1 MAGRENCINPSK
13 SRIQIVNR
21 KNAVSPLRAVESFI
35 KNYNLIVQMTKR
47 DVVGRYRGSVMGL
60 TWSFFNPLLM
70 LAIYT
75 FVFSVVFKA
84 RWSGIGEE
92 STKMDFAIIFFSG
105 LIMYGVFAECVNR
118 APSTILGNINYVKK
132 VVFPL
137 EILPLIACGSA
148 LFHAAISTVVLL
160 LAQLVFE
167 GHVPWTAVLFPVVM
181 APLALATMG
190 IAWVLSALGV
200 YVRDIGQITG
210 MVTTMLMFLS
220 PIFFPMSAM
229 PEEFKG
235 MIAINPLVYFL
246 EEGRNTLI
254 FGVVPDPLSLLYAW
268 IASIVAAS
276 AGFAIFQKMR
286 NGFSDV
292 L

>member
-1 MAGRENCINPSK
+1 MNPSK
-13 SRIQIVNR
+13 SRTRIVNR

-118 APSTILGNINYVKK
+118 APSTILANINYVKK

-148 LFHAAISTVVLL
+148 LFHAAISIVVLL

-181 APLALATMG
+181 APLALATM
-190 IAWVLSALGV
+190 ARAASSRSDSHSDLPTPYPAAAMKVL
-200 YVRDIGQITG
+200 
-210 MVTTMLMFLS
+210 
-220 PIFFPMSAM
+220 AM
-229 PEEFKG
+229 PPPT
-235 MIAINPLVYFL
+235 I
-246 EEGRNTLI
+246 
-254 FGVVPDPLSLLYAW
+254 S
-268 IASIVAAS
+268 
-276 AGFAIFQKMR
+276 
-286 NGFSDV
+286 
-292 L
+292 

>member
-1 MAGRENCINPSK
+1 M
-13 SRIQIVNR
+13 NR
-21 KNAVSPLRAVESFI
+21 KNAISPLRAVESFI

-118 APSTILGNINYVKK
+118 APSTILANINYVKK

-148 LFHAAISTVVLL
+148 LFHAAISIVVLL

-229 PEEFKG
+229 PEEFRG

-254 FGVVPDPLSLLYAW
+254 FGVVPDPLHLVYAW
-268 IASIVAAS
+268 VASIVVAS
-276 AGFAIFQKMR
+276 IGFAIFQKMR

>member
-1 MAGRENCINPSK
+1 
-13 SRIQIVNR
+13 
-21 KNAVSPLRAVESFI
+21 
-35 KNYNLIVQMTKR
+35 MTKR

-118 APSTILGNINYVKK
+118 APSTILANINYVKK

-148 LFHAAISTVVLL
+148 LFHAAISIVVLL

-229 PEEFKG
+229 PEEFRG

-254 FGVVPDPLSLLYAW
+254 FGVVPDPLNLLYAW
-268 IASIVAAS
+268 VASIAVAS

>member
-1 MAGRENCINPSK
+1 MNNRNP
-13 SRIQIVNR
+13 I
-21 KNAVSPLRAVESFI
+21 SPLHAVESLI
-35 KNYNLIVQMTKR
+35 KHRRLIAQMTKR
-47 DVVGRYRGSVMGL
+47 EVVGRYRGSIMGL
-60 TWSFFNPLLM
+60 AWSFFNPLLM

-75 FVFSVVFKA
+75 FVFSVVFNA

-92 STKMDFAIIFFSG
+92 STKMDFAIIFFGG

-118 APSTILGNINYVKK
+118 APTTILGNANYVKK

-137 EILPLIACGSA
+137 EILPVITCGSA
-148 LFHAAISTVVLL
+148 LFHAAVSIAVLL

-167 GHVPWTAVLFPVVM
+167 GRVPWTAVLFPLVM
-181 APLALATMG
+181 APLVMATMG
-190 IAWVLSALGV
+190 VAWCLSALGV
-200 YVRDIGQITG
+200 YVRDVNQVTG
-210 MVTTMLMFLS
+210 MITTMMMFLS

-229 PEEFKG
+229 PEEFRG
-235 MIAINPLVYFL
+235 LIAINPLVYFL

-254 FGVVPDPLSLLYAW
+254 FGVVPDMLHLVYAW
-268 IASIVAAS
+268 SASIAVAA
-276 AGFAIFQKMR
+276 AGFAVFQKMR

>member
-1 MAGRENCINPSK
+1 MN
-13 SRIQIVNR
+13 NR
-21 KNAVSPLRAVESFI
+21 NSISPLHAVESLI
-35 KNYNLIVQMTKR
+35 KNRRLIAQMTKR
-47 DVVGRYRGSVMGL
+47 EVVGRYRGSIIGL
-60 TWSFFNPLLM
+60 AWSFFNPLLM

-75 FVFSVVFKA
+75 FVFSVVFNA

-92 STKMDFAIIFFSG
+92 STKMDFAIIFFGG

-118 APSTILGNINYVKK
+118 APTTILGNANYVKK

-137 EILPLIACGSA
+137 EILPVITCGSA
-148 LFHAAISTVVLL
+148 LFHAAVSIAVLL

-167 GHVPWTAVLFPVVM
+167 GRVPWTAVLFPLVM
-181 APLALATMG
+181 APLVMATMG
-190 IAWVLSALGV
+190 VAWCLSALGV
-200 YVRDIGQITG
+200 YVRDINQVTG
-210 MVTTMLMFLS
+210 MITTMMMFLS

-229 PEEFKG
+229 PEEFRSL
-235 MIAINPLVYFL
+235 IAINPLVYFL

-254 FGVVPDPLSLLYAW
+254 FGVVPDMLHLVYAW
-268 IASIVAAS
+268 GASIAVAA
-276 AGFAIFQKMR
+276 AGFAVFQKMR

>member
-1 MAGRENCINPSK
+1 M
-13 SRIQIVNR
+13 NR
-21 KNAVSPLRAVESFI
+21 KNAISPLRAVESFI

-118 APSTILGNINYVKK
+118 APSTILANINYVKK

-148 LFHAAISTVVLL
+148 LFHAAISIVVLL

-167 GHVPWTAVLFPVVM
+167 GHVPWTALLFPAVM

-229 PEEFKG
+229 PEEFRG

-254 FGVVPDPLSLLYAW
+254 FGVAPDPLNLLYAW
-268 IASIVAAS
+268 VASIVVAS
-276 AGFAIFQKMR
+276 VGFAIFQKMR

>member
-1 MAGRENCINPSK
+1 
-13 SRIQIVNR
+13 
-21 KNAVSPLRAVESFI
+21 
-35 KNYNLIVQMTKR
+35 MTKR

-118 APSTILGNINYVKK
+118 APSTILANINYVKK

-148 LFHAAISTVVLL
+148 LFHAAISIVVLL

-229 PEEFKG
+229 PEEFRG

-254 FGVVPDPLSLLYAW
+254 FGVVPDPLHLVYAW
-268 IASIVAAS
+268 VASIVVAS
-276 AGFAIFQKMR
+276 IGFAIFQKMR

>member
-1 MAGRENCINPSK
+1 MN
-13 SRIQIVNR
+13 NR
-21 KNAVSPLRAVESFI
+21 NSISPLHAVESLI
-35 KNYNLIVQMTKR
+35 KNRRLIAQMTKR
-47 DVVGRYRGSVMGL
+47 EVVGRYRGSIIGL
-60 TWSFFNPLLM
+60 AWSFFNPLLM

-75 FVFSVVFKA
+75 FVFSVVFNA

-92 STKMDFAIIFFSG
+92 STKMDFAIIFFGG

-118 APSTILGNINYVKK
+118 APTTILGNANYVKK

-137 EILPLIACGSA
+137 EILPVITCGSA
-148 LFHAAISTVVLL
+148 LFHAAVSIAVLL

-167 GHVPWTAVLFPVVM
+167 GRVPWTAVLFPLVM
-181 APLALATMG
+181 APLVMATMG
-190 IAWVLSALGV
+190 VAWCLSALGV
-200 YVRDIGQITG
+200 YVRDINQVTG
-210 MVTTMLMFLS
+210 MITTMMMFLS

-229 PEEFKG
+229 PEEFRSL
-235 MIAINPLVYFL
+235 IAINPLVYFL

-254 FGVVPDPLSLLYAW
+254 FGVVPDMLHLVYAW
-268 IASIVAAS
+268 VASIAVAA
-276 AGFAIFQKMR
+276 AGFAVFQKMR